1 MLLANIKLVMGE
13 SGKTTFSILLG
24 FLAALL
30 LFCVILLFVRN
41 ILKRFGKILSL
52 IHILAR
58 NLLRDVVGGYLG
70 GRPES
75 IDALEK
81 MQSRLRASRR
91 WPVYTRAKRSW
102 SSCRCV

>member
-41 ILKRFGKILSL
+41 ILKRFGKISASGALRFGAPQEQNGIAGKLRLCRRVCPEPIFLMDFTISFPGKRYMQPTLS
-52 IHILAR
+52 
-58 NLLRDVVGGYLG
+58 Y
-70 GRPES
+70 
-75 IDALEK
+75 
-81 MQSRLRASRR
+81 
-91 WPVYTRAKRSW
+91 
-102 SSCRCV
+102 